1 VVFRAETPQGSPHGG
16 PCLVLSPNTFLWL
29 HLRKSIDSRI
39 LKVFD
44 ESIPWGYQLTA
55 TTDTT
60 SQLLNRLRMR
70 QIALL
75 LAIGEHRTLHAA
87 SQQMGMTQPAATKM
101 LHELEDALGQRL
113 FDRVGRGLTLN
124 AAGLAVM
131 NTFRGMRGTMEAL
144 NRELQELRLG
154 GAGKLFIGCIMAA
167 SPGLLTDTLIRLR
180 EEYPLLSI
188 EIAVETSD
196 RLVEQ
201 LREGALDVVIGRMLG
216 PATQNHM
223 FRPLGEEPLS
233 VVVATDHPLA
243 ERSSVT
249 FDDMLQYPWILQ
261 PHGSPMREVLEQEFR
276 DHHTSFHRG
285 LIETSSILT
294 TTNLIFKTQM
304 IAVIPESS
312 ASRYQTHGLLK
323 ILPYTIAHKLAAYG
337 SIVRSDRPVSAA
349 AARFLELLHS

>member
-1 VVFRAETPQGSPHGG
+1 
-16 PCLVLSPNTFLWL
+16 
-29 HLRKSIDSRI
+29 
-39 LKVFD
+39 LKLFD

-75 LAIGEHRTLHAA
+75 LAIGENRTLHAA

-154 GAGKLFIGCIMAA
+154 GAGKLFIGSIMAA
-167 SPGLLTDTLIRLR
+167 SPELLTDTLIRLR

-188 EIAVETSD
+188 EISVETSD

-201 LREGALDVVIGRMLG
+201 MREGALDVVIGRMLG
-216 PATQNHM
+216 PAKQNHV
-223 FRPLGEEPLS
+223 FRPIGEEPLS
-233 VVVATDHPLA
+233 VVVAIDHPLA
-243 ERSSVT
+243 ERSSVS

>member
-1 VVFRAETPQGSPHGG
+1 M
-16 PCLVLSPNTFLWL
+16 
-29 HLRKSIDSRI
+29 
-39 LKVFD
+39 
-44 ESIPWGYQLTA
+44 TA

-70 QIALL
+70 QVALL
-75 LAIGEHRTLHAA
+75 LAIDEHRTLHAA

-101 LHELEDALGQRL
+101 LHELEGALGQPL
-113 FDRVGRGLTLN
+113 FDRVGRGLQLN
-124 AAGLAVM
+124 PAGQAVM

-154 GAGKLFIGCIMAA
+154 GAGKLFIGSIMAA
-167 SPGLLTDTLIRLR
+167 SPVLLTDSLIRLK

-188 EIAVETSD
+188 DISVDTSD

-201 LREGALDVVIGRMLG
+201 MREGTLDVVIGRMLG
-216 PATQNHM
+216 TANDNHH
-223 FRPLGEEPLS
+223 FRPIGEEPLS

-243 ERSSVT
+243 EQASVS
-249 FDDMLQYPWILQ
+249 FADMLRFPWILQ

-276 DHHTSFHRG
+276 DHHTAFHRG

-294 TTNLIFKTQM
+294 TTNLIFRTQM

-323 ILPYTIAHKLAAYG
+323 ILPYTISHKLAAYG
-337 SIVRSDRPVSAA
+337 SIVRSDRPVGAA
-349 AARFLELLHS
+349 TARFLELLHA